1 LAEREL
7 KTQLDKVTAHEYVPA
22 DLIAKL
28 YAGLGDKEHAV
39 EWLERAYADRIWAM
53 TILGIDPMY
62 DNLRSEPRFQQLM
75 RKMRH
80 E

>member
-1 LAEREL
+1 
-7 KTQLDKVTAHEYVPA
+7 
-22 DLIAKL
+22 
-28 YAGLGDKEHAV
+28 V
-39 EWLERAYADRIWAM
+39 EWLERAYQDRVWAM

-62 DNLRSEPRFQQLM
+62 DNLRAEPRFQQLM